1 MSTHRLAC
9 FKNKMNSYQLPFI
22 TQTQDDLSH
31 AETKDNLKCDDD
43 DEDLCNTKND
53 VGKHNHPSSVMVRQH
68 IRKKP
73 KISNKKKHPNT
84 FLMTD
89 TRSHQTIVNIGKAD
103 NEEFKKKL
111 MRDSKD
117 NISPQVL
124 ASKRAWSHFFS
135 TKPKKRRKKPD
146 FVCVSKTKQTIKSRK
161 KFLSAYNDLTKPMTR
176 QNWELYSPD
185 MD

>member
-1 MSTHRLAC
+1 MSTHRLAR

-31 AETKDNLKCDDD
+31 AETKDNLKCDDDD

-89 TRSHQTIVNIGKAD
+89 TRSHQTIVNIGKAEND
-103 NEEFKKKL
+103 EFKKKL
-111 MRDSKD
+111 MIDSKD
-117 NISPQVL
+117 TISPQVL
-124 ASKRAWSHFFS
+124 ASKRAWSHFFF
-135 TKPKKRRKKPD
+135 K
-146 FVCVSKTKQTIKSRK
+146 
-161 KFLSAYNDLTKPMTR
+161 
-176 QNWELYSPD
+176 
-185 MD
+185 